1 LAFLTESDALQQWK
15 QDPEGNSFVGSYGVS
30 AVDNT
35 STLATSLLSSFTSLS
50 SSSHLDSS
58 SSLSDDL
65 CYDDSNVAI
74 LKSRTKSGTLQG
86 DLLRACERLPKKSK
100 IELGDYSIINVGPS
114 IIPTYFPSVRVFT

>member
-1 LAFLTESDALQQWK
+1 M
-15 QDPEGNSFVGSYGVS
+15 GSYGVS
-30 AVDNT
+30 VVDNT
-35 STLATSLLSSFTSLS
+35 STLATSLLSSFTYLS
-50 SSSHLDSS
+50 SSSHLASS
-58 SSLSDDL
+58 SSLSDNL